1 MISFQQ
7 YKCKAATA
15 KKEYLK
21 QLAAY
26 RAVQISHQVK
36 SILILIK
43 TLSLFFLQT
52 PHMHHLINQNSLP
65 FNSHHTGSM
74 ITTNHQQFYP
84 SPSVQQ
90 YNNYHYINHPYTQ
103 DNSNVYHSDRQVYF
117 SNHHSHQT
125 YPSYDSNNNY
135 SDYQQYGLLRP
146 VIESEQ
152 YSSYY
157 DNEQTKLNENLLH
170 NLNTKTATLYRS

>member
-1 MISFQQ
+1 
-7 YKCKAATA
+7 
-15 KKEYLK
+15 
-21 QLAAY
+21 
-26 RAVQISHQVK
+26 
-36 SILILIK
+36 
-43 TLSLFFLQT
+43 
-52 PHMHHLINQNSLP
+52 MHHLINQNSLP
-65 FNSHHTGSM
+65 FNPHHTGSM

-84 SPSVQQ
+84 SPSIQQ
-90 YNNYHYINHPYTQ
+90 YNNYHYINHPYSQ

-146 VIESEQ
+146 VMESEH

-157 DNEQTKLNENLLH
+157 DNEHTKPNENLLH
-170 NLNTKTATLYRS
+170 NLNTKTQHYTDLSSITTNGNYGNNHHRLNEKKEDEHLSVENNYHWNQTACSTTQW